1 MSETL
6 RVAIVGTE
14 NSHAEEILHHLNVKR
29 ISPQVRVVA
38 LVGPDDERNRELAA
52 LGGGL
57 PVMATSAELIDSADA
72 LIVTNRDGAA
82 HRAEAVPFLE
92 AGKPV
97 WVDKPLAASTRD
109 ARAIIEAAD
118 RGGAPMTSYSAVRWV
133 PDADRTEEAAT
144 GIGDLQ
150 TVTVTGPADPDSEHS
165 GIFFYGIHAAD
176 LAQRLAPGMPGPVE
190 VERVAGTVVAR
201 YRSPTGVLVTLQMVT
216 PTEAGRVPFHVEIV
230 GRNGLVS
237 RDIELNADYVEPG
250 LKVFLQMLK
259 TGRPPL
265 TTDTLLA
272 PITVLEQV
280 RAAL

>member
-6 RVAIVGTE
+6 CIAIVGTE
-14 NSHAEEILHHLNVKR
+14 NSHAEEILHCLNVKR

-52 LGGGL
+52 LGGDL
-57 PVMATSAELIDSADA
+57 PVVATSAELIDSVDA

-82 HRAEAVPFLE
+82 HRAEAVPYLE

-97 WVDKPLAASTRD
+97 WVDKPLAASVQD

-118 RGGAPMTSYSAVRWV
+118 RGGVPMTSYSAVRWV
-133 PDADRTEEAAT
+133 PDADRVEEAAT
-144 GIGDLQ
+144 NIGDVQ

-176 LAQRLAPGMPGPVE
+176 LAQRLAPGTPGPVE
-190 VERVAGTVVAR
+190 AERVAGTVVAR
-201 YRSPTGVLVTLQMVT
+201 YRSPAGVLVTLQMVT

-230 GRNGLVS
+230 GRYGLVS

-265 TTDTLLA
+265 TTETLLA
-272 PITVLEQV
+272 PITVLEQL